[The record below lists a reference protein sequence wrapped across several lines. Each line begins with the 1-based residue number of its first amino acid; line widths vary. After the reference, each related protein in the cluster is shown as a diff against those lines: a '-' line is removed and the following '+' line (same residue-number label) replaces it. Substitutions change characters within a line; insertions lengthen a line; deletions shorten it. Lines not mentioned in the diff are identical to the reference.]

1 MQWKNRESDGMPP
14 GVTIPYSKGSL
25 QLQLR
30 LSEEDQKKLHM
41 VINVLQGYYGTTIGM
56 LEKRQKF
63 LCLLQN
69 EDEPIASWEIRI
81 RNQGSQCEY
90 ENFADELMSDQ
101 FNAGLTSKPRH
112 VKLMGK
118 DHRHRHIGQTR
129 LQSGKLLKLLKA
141 LRRPLMRFSWWK
153 LLKVPSR
160 ST

>member
-1 MQWKNRESDGMPP
+1 MPP

-69 EDEPIASWEIRI
+69 EDEPIAS
-81 RNQGSQCEY
+81 
-90 ENFADELMSDQ
+90 
-101 FNAGLTSKPRH
+101 
-112 VKLMGK
+112 
-118 DHRHRHIGQTR
+118 
-129 LQSGKLLKLLKA
+129 
-141 LRRPLMRFSWWK
+141 
-153 LLKVPSR
+153 
-160 ST
+160 